1 MNPTCYSL
9 WGGSAGARLAA
20 SLGSHGP
27 SRFGAMT
34 RARSGRR
41 RHAVHGALGD
51 LRNGTAD
58 LLLLRHQGPYD
69 QFEAQVE
76 VLASSNVA
84 LRARVLDGWPH
95 GFGAEGGW
103 IEEYDAFLQQAF
115 PTT

>member
-1 MNPTCYSL
+1 
-9 WGGSAGARLAA
+9 
-20 SLGSHGP
+20 
-27 SRFGAMT
+27 
-34 RARSGRR
+34 
-41 RHAVHGALGD
+41 
-51 LRNGTAD
+51 
-58 LLLLRHQGPYD
+58 
-69 QFEAQVE
+69 VE